1 MDDPKV
7 VLTDEERSGLP
18 YARASYLRTGI
29 RASHYEKST
38 MWPNGPGWRLVSN
51 ALQPMTWWASTG
63 RHTPTMEQAAA
74 EQGWTILY
82 KADWPEVIDNIS
94 EAARESLLQADN
106 SQSTLL
112 RVDPASPGVW
122 TKTHHRNTL
131 IIPEKASTFEA
142 APIGL
147 KKGNT
152 ITLLSRYYEG
162 RGGTLVI
169 THMQGLEKA
178 DVPSWTKVLDA
189 MTKGT
194 HIEEVMIF
202 DLDPKSDVAKV
213 LEGTQS
219 GARYGPASG
228 IPIPPLMMIHYSGIL
243 SDDAGCID
251 DEQRQV
257 WL

>member
-1 MDDPKV
+1 
-7 VLTDEERSGLP
+7 
-18 YARASYLRTGI
+18 
-29 RASHYEKST
+29 
-38 MWPNGPGWRLVSN
+38 
-51 ALQPMTWWASTG
+51 MTWWAATE
-63 RHTPTMEQAAA
+63 RDTPTMEQAAA
-74 EQGWTILY
+74 EEGWTILY
-82 KADWPEVIDNIS
+82 KADWPEVIANIS

-112 RVDPASPGVW
+112 RVDPASPGVLME
-122 TKTHHRNTL
+122 THQRNIL
-131 IIPEKASTFEA
+131 LIPEMASTFEA

-147 KKGNT
+147 KRGNT

-162 RGGTLVI
+162 KVDTLVI

-178 DVPSWTKVLDA
+178 DVSSWTKVLGA
-189 MTKGT
+189 MTSGT
-194 HIEEVMIF
+194 HTREVMIF
-202 DLDPKSDVAKV
+202 DLDPHSDVAKV